1 MSVVMTATDVAA
13 NLPACGLHK
22 DSRRFPS
29 ERSSAGLVT
38 RRGNVLRRFPVR
50 SLAKSGIRGA
60 RGDHCRGFTLI
71 EILVATMI
79 LSIALTVIM
88 QLFSGGLRSARLSQ
102 DYTRGVFHAREKMEE
117 ILLADDVSTEAAD
130 GVFDDGYRWQAGV
143 ELVETQE
150 GEPTELLPVDTYLV
164 TVRVSW
170 PSGEKEKNF
179 DLKTLKLQ
187 VRTESSG

>member
-1 MSVVMTATDVAA
+1 MPVVMTATDVAA
-13 NLPACGLHK
+13 KLPACGLHS
-22 DSRRFPS
+22 DGRRLPF
-29 ERSSAGLVT
+29 EGVSAGLMT
-38 RRGNVLRRFPVR
+38 RRGNLLRRFPLRFLV
-50 SLAKSGIRGA
+50 KSAIPGT

-130 GVFDDGYRWQAGV
+130 GVFDDGYRWQTGV
-143 ELVETQE
+143 ELVDTKE
-150 GEPTELLPVDTYLV
+150 GEATEPLPVDTYLV

-170 PSGEKEKNF
+170 PSGVREKKFELN
-179 DLKTLKLQ
+179 TLKLQ